1 MQQLSIPIPPAFR
14 QKFNGKAFSH
24 CLVCEKELVASGSH
38 YLIEKAIRRY
48 KDFNSEDVVFEYAI
62 CTDCHQ
68 QMLVHYSE
76 ESLAAMRAF
85 FAEHVDFRLRQET
98 MREMAEKE
106 AFDTRDWI
114 RNCLV
119 RGTPVEN
126 LDEYQMGCECI
137 GDRMII
143 SSMPYIIGGP
153 AIDELTMQLSNE
165 TIDQM
170 RGLMDKF
177 LGLPP
182 DLRKLLND
190 SGILIL

>member
-1 MQQLSIPIPPAFR
+1 MQQLSIPIPLVFK
-14 QKFNGKAFSH
+14 QKFNGKPFSH
-24 CLVCEKELVASGSH
+24 CLVCEKELIASGAH
-38 YLIEKAIRRY
+38 YLIEKAVRRY
-48 KDFNSEDVVFEYAI
+48 KDYNSEDIVFEYAI

-68 QMLVHYSE
+68 HMLVHYSQ
-76 ESLAAMRAF
+76 ESLEAMRAF
-85 FAEHVDFRLRQET
+85 FAEHVDFKLRQET

-106 AFDTRDWI
+106 AFNTGDWI

-126 LDEYQMGCECI
+126 LEEYQMGCECI